1 MAKASTDFHGKH
13 MRRLFWDIETSPVLA
28 LLWRTGYRIDVSHDS
43 IVRERAIITIAWKW
57 ENEKQVHALHWD
69 KNQCDKTMLL
79 KFIEVANEADEL
91 VAHYG
96 DRFDLPW
103 IKTRCLFHGINAFPI
118 YKTIDTK
125 AWASK
130 YFYFNSN
137 RLDYISKFLG
147 FEGKIKTDYQL
158 WLDIVLKKCPKAL
171 EKMIAYNKKDVIEL
185 QNATGCLASHSRRSN
200 GGERK
205 MDMPARR
212 QRERQDLE
220 KENNGNRL
228 DKIPD
233 AMPKMRRLLH
243 NLRKGA

>member
-1 MAKASTDFHGKH
+1 MK
-13 MRRLFWDIETSPVLA
+13 RLFWDIETSPNVVLA
-28 LLWRTGYRIDVSHDS
+28 WRAGYKLDISHDS
-43 IVRERAIITIAWKW
+43 IVKERAIITIAWKW
-57 ENEKQVHALHWD
+57 EGEKQVHALHWNNDQSD
-69 KNQCDKTMLL
+69 KSMLL
-79 KFIEVANEADEL
+79 AFVKVANEADEL

-137 RLDYISKFLG
+137 RLDYIAKFLG

-171 EKMIAYNKKDVIEL
+171 ARMIEYNKKDVIEL
-185 QNATGCLASHSRRSN
+185 EKVWGKMQLAVSHHTHSGALS
-200 GGERK
+200 GGEKWSCPRCESK
-205 MDMPARR
+205 SVKTSKTKVTA
-212 QRERQDLE
+212 
-220 KENNGNRL
+220 
-228 DKIPD
+228 
-233 AMPKMRRLLH
+233 
-243 NLRKGA
+243 KGAKQYQMQCSKCGGYYSISERVHADYLKR